1 MAKDYLMVKQIDFV
15 IVVNRVRILG
25 IAITIGLVVI
35 FLLGLF
41 VSGYNKRDNFEIINL
56 SSFILLII
64 LTILAFYIRNLI
76 LKKVNLSNLLTT
88 FFNAYIIPFA
98 LLDFGALFCISTNL
112 FVNENIF
119 YATAGVIIAV
129 AGMLFMLPKEEDF
142 KNFRNKSSTKDTAS
156 ETANTD

>member
-1 MAKDYLMVKQIDFV
+1 MTKEYLMVKQIDFV
-15 IVVNRVRILG
+15 IVVNRIRILG

-41 VSGYNKRDNFEIINL
+41 VSGYNRKENFEIINL
-56 SSFILLII
+56 SSLILLIVM
-64 LTILAFYIRNLI
+64 TILAFYIRNLI

-129 AGMLFMLPKEEDF
+129 AGMLVMLPKEEYF
-142 KNFRNKSSTKDTAS
+142 EKIREKSSTKDTA
-156 ETANTD
+156 T